1 MILRPPRSTRT
12 DTRFPYTTL
21 FRSPALRR
29 WPRWREAD
37 RWCAFACRTP
47 VGKTAHACA
56 VVPGLREARHPHR
69 HARTATWWGA
79 LTWVKGERNC
89 RRDRC
94 CSAIAIAH
102 RARRRTG
109 CPGGAC
115 RGWVGWCRRVRPPM
129 RAASGG
135 LALRRAVHPA
145 LAQRL
150 GQVRGDD
157 RFAAQ
162 QSGEGAGAPQD
173 ERNGARDQTEDRRP
187 EAKEGDGRYGD
198 GGAS

>member
-1 MILRPPRSTRT
+1 MIRRPPISTRT
-12 DTRFPYTTL
+12 DTLVPYTTL
-21 FRSPALRR
+21 FRS
-29 WPRWREAD
+29 

-145 LAQRL
+145 IAQRL
-150 GQVRGDD
+150 GQVRGADM
-157 RFAAQ
+157 FAAHEI
-162 QSGEGAGAPQD
+162 GDGAGDAQD
-173 ERNGARDQTEDRRP
+173 AMHGARGQLQGVDRSEEHTSPTLMRTSY
-187 EAKEGDGRYGD
+187 AVFCL
-198 GGAS
+198 